1 VAPIQGGDFWQKKD
15 YRQWNDAEC
24 KKMLENSPWAAVY
37 PIGSVS
43 MEPLKGGRNSTS
55 PNDLNHENTPRV
67 EYHVQIR
74 SALPIRQAVV
84 RQALIKQKYDQMTP
98 DQKKAIDQQTEKYLA
113 GNYQDR
119 IALYVGF
126 GANIK
131 DDDTNLATYWQR
143 QTTDML
149 KNTVY
154 LINDRGVRVP
164 LLAYVV
170 NGGAAREFE
179 FDFPREFNGKP
190 VILPEDKSV
199 KLEFIHPIVAN
210 TNKSEVRALVEFKPP
225 KMSFAGSLV
234 Y

>member
-1 VAPIQGGDFWQKKD
+1 MKRLNNFLEQLIVLFFGITLLVTSAANRQMVRGQHMQERSLAVVSFGATVQGGDFWQKKD
-15 YRQWNDAEC
+15 YRQWNEAEC
-24 KKMLENSPWAAVY
+24 RKMLENSPWAAVY

-43 MEPLKGGRNSTS
+43 MEVLRGGRNSTS

-119 IALYVGF
+119 IALYVGY

-131 DDDTNLATYWQR
+131 DDDTNLATYWQK
-143 QTTDML
+143 QTTDLL
-149 KNTVY
+149 K
-154 LINDRGVRVP
+154 
-164 LLAYVV
+164 
-170 NGGAAREFE
+170 
-179 FDFPREFNGKP
+179 
-190 VILPEDKSV
+190 
-199 KLEFIHPIVAN
+199 
-210 TNKSEVRALVEFKPP
+210 
-225 KMSFAGSLV
+225 
-234 Y
+234 